1 MVSWIEIG
9 GFYAG
14 HMGKE
19 RSRSRSALEARS
31 AYNERYTFSDLGR
44 MFFGR
49 GKGSVADTALLH
61 SNLTV
66 LIAFEKENLPFLA
79 DG

>member
-44 MFFGR
+44 MFFR
-49 GKGSVADTALLH
+49 GVNERPFS
-61 SNLTV
+61 
-66 LIAFEKENLPFLA
+66 LIQH
-79 DG
+79 